1 VLKKIKTEKRKRKLK
16 KWYIQKKKKCGW
28 LSYNLWPNGVAGHPY
43 LVSQPNMGKKGCLK
57 PQFG

>member
-1 VLKKIKTEKRKRKLK
+1 MSWNKKKNK
-16 KWYIQKKKKCGW
+16 KMVYTKKKKKCGW